1 MTRKEKYD
9 ALISKDISPALERA
23 KERKKNRSRLRESQ
37 AIAMKVLMELDNR
50 GWTKKKLATE
60 MGVTPQQ
67 VSKIVSGKENLT
79 LHTQTQLQDILNI
92 PILGTWYEQAIG
104 QIIESFNKAKSTES
118 YSNLTNNSVT
128 LPTEFIRPL
137 GEERIIDNKGRPEIL
152 ESTVLGETNFG
163 MAA

>member
-9 ALISKDISPALERA
+9 TLISKDVSPALERA

-37 AIAMKVLMELDNR
+37 AIAMKVLMELDSR
-50 GWTKKKLATE
+50 GWTKKQLATE

-92 PILGTWYEQAIG
+92 PILGTWYEKAFG
-104 QIIESFNKAKSTES
+104 QIIESFNKAKSKKS
-118 YSNLTNNSVT
+118 YSSLTSSTKAIPSENMKQ
-128 LPTEFIRPL
+128 L
-137 GEERIIDNKGRPEIL
+137 GKVKIIGNKESSFIL
-152 ESTVLGETNFG
+152 EATELGETNFG